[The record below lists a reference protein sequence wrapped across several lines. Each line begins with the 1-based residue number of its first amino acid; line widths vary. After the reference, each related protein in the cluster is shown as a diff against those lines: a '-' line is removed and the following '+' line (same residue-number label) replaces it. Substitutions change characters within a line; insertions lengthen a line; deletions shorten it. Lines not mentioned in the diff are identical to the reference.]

1 MARNPKEQ
9 KLPVATRHVAKKSKG
24 DPTAHAGQA
33 LGQPARHAGQTK
45 REKKIDADSAPTS
58 DITVADPMS
67 TRYSPLRL
75 LEIGLMCWW
84 FTRSGCLRVREDHT
98 INHYNYI

>member
-9 KLPVATRHVAKKSKG
+9 KLATRHVAKN
-24 DPTAHAGQA
+24 PRAT
-33 LGQPARHAGQTK
+33 QPHTQVRHWDDQRDTLDRP

-67 TRYSPLRL
+67 TRYPPLPTPDWEL
-75 LEIGLMCWW
+75 IE
-84 FTRSGCLRVREDHT
+84 RET
-98 INHYNYI
+98 QR